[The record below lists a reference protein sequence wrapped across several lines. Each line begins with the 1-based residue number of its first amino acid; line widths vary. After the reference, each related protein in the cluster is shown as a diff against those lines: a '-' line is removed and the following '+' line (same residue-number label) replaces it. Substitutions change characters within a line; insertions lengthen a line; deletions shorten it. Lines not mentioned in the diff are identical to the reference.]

1 MFDIGFSELILV
13 FIIGLVVL
21 GPQRLPVAVKT
32 VVGWIR
38 ALRSLA
44 ANVQNELA
52 QELKLQELQDSLKK
66 VEEASKN
73 SLSPELKASMEEL
86 KQSAESMKRT
96 YLGENEKADDEA
108 NTIHNPLVKN
118 AEDSHEGVTPAAADH
133 QASAPAQAPEAAT
146 SAAPQP
152 AVQQEQHT
160 PVVHVSPA
168 ASDMAAAH
176 SATVRVAEPAA
187 SGVAQVAETVS
198 PVASDAAVAPSAAVH
213 VAEPAASGVAQVAE
227 PASSAASN
235 AAVAKS
241 ATARAAEAPA
251 AASAPYETA
260 AGKPDAASNTAPAAA
275 PEKPKAVKDEAPTLS
290 SRAPVSTTQP
300 DER

>member
-1 MFDIGFSELILV
+1 VFDIGFSELILV

-73 SLSPELKASMEEL
+73 SLTPELKASMEEL
-86 KQSAESMKRT
+86 KQTAESMKRS

-118 AEDSHEGVTPAAADH
+118 AESHDGVTPAAADH
-133 QASAPAQAPEAAT
+133 QASAPVQAPAA
-146 SAAPQP
+146 SAAVTAAQP
-152 AVQQEQHT
+152 AAEMVA
-160 PVVHVSPA
+160 PVVHVS
-168 ASDMAAAH
+168 
-176 SATVRVAEPAA
+176 
-187 SGVAQVAETVS
+187 
-198 PVASDAAVAPSAAVH
+198 
-213 VAEPAASGVAQVAE
+213 
-227 PASSAASN
+227 SAASEPVVPSS
-235 AAVAKS
+235 AV
-241 ATARAAEAPA
+241 TEANEPPA
-251 AASAPYETA
+251 AASAPYEPGVA
-260 AGKPDAASNTAPAAA
+260 AAPNVVTDTKGVINASEAGAAKPAAA
-275 PEKPKAVKDEAPTLS
+275 KAKPGVTEEASPLS